1 MLGLVKEGI
10 LRVLVWGF
18 FSGDDLRSLPQRI
31 QIKLVSVDP
40 KMSQS
45 WVDFYCRRS
54 IIVLLL
60 LIVSPTGNV
69 IVGLS

>member
-18 FSGDDLRSLPQRI
+18 FSGDDLRSLTQRF
-31 QIKLVSVDP
+31 QIKLVSIDP

-45 WVDFYCRRS
+45 WIDFYCWRS
-54 IIVLLL
+54 IIILFF